1 MKIATIFATAL
12 ALAAAFPVTA
22 VEDHQQHQAA
32 DHGQLSLDHG
42 RKWSTDKPL
51 RDGMTQIRAAM
62 ASKLELID
70 QGKLTAEQYNALGST
85 IQLQVSTIIA
95 QCKLEPKA
103 DAMLHTILADLL
115 AGADAMQGKGGM
127 KPDAGAH
134 KVVEALNAYG
144 QYFYHPS
151 WRSLP

>member
-1 MKIATIFATAL
+1 MKIVTVLAAAIALATAL
-12 ALAAAFPVTA
+12 PLAAA
-22 VEDHQQHQAA
+22 EDHQHHHSA

-42 RKWSTDKPL
+42 HKWSTDKPL
-51 RDGMTQIRAAM
+51 RDGMTQIRTTM
-62 ASKLELID
+62 ASKLEQIHH
-70 QGKLTAEQYNALGST
+70 GKLTAEQYNALGST
-85 IQLQVSTIIA
+85 VQQQVSTIVA
-95 QCKLEPKA
+95 QCKLEPDA
-103 DAMLHTILADLL
+103 DAMLHIVLADLL

-144 QYFYHPS
+144 QYFNHPS